1 MSRKQETRTQPP
13 KTGWPSML
21 LQDDDRK
28 LFQWFASRPDARYVL
43 RKVCAEIRVSPN
55 TNSPPSA

>member
-1 MSRKQETRTQPP
+1 V
-13 KTGWPSML
+13 L

-43 RKVCAEIRVSPN
+43 RKVCAQVRVSPN
-55 TNSPPSA
+55 IQMPPAL